1 MIVGQIHAGIEI
13 DKAKCER
20 HTLTCTACG
29 HRVQRMQMYIQY
41 LFMKINYPP
50 FMLVYANDNNA
61 KRKQT
66 LERSMKFK
74 TRLLFLIHNK
84 FSLAR
89 TVCAF
94 LVSVYFFLYQSHIHK
109 MQSKSTVKNS
119 MHLKCI
125 TE

>member
-74 TRLLFLIHNK
+74 TRLLFFDSQQIFTRSYSPCVLGEC
-84 FSLAR
+84 
-89 TVCAF
+89 V
-94 LVSVYFFLYQSHIHK
+94 FFYIIV
-109 MQSKSTVKNS
+109 TFT
-119 MHLKCI
+119 KCKVNQL
-125 TE
+125 

>member
-29 HRVQRMQMYIQY
+29 HRVQRMQMCIQY

-74 TRLLFLIHNK
+74 TRLLFFLFTTNFH
-84 FSLAR
+84 SLVQS
-89 TVCAF
+89 VCV
-94 LVSVYFFLYQSHIHK
+94 LGECVYFLYHSHIHK
-109 MQSKSTVKNS
+109 MQSKSTVKN
-119 MHLKCI
+119 
-125 TE
+125 

>member
-1 MIVGQIHAGIEI
+1 MIHLSERKMIVGQIHAGIEI

-29 HRVQRMQMYIQY
+29 HRVQRMQMCIQY

-74 TRLLFLIHNK
+74 TRLLFFDSQQI
-84 FSLAR
+84 FTRSYSL
-89 TVCAF
+89 CAF
-94 LVSVYFFLYQSHIHK
+94 LVSVYIFYIIVTF
-109 MQSKSTVKNS
+109 T
-119 MHLKCI
+119 KCKVNQL
-125 TE
+125 